1 MLLIGPWRRA
11 RKLKLTLRD
20 ALEIERATVG
30 VQQAFQI
37 DEFIDVGEFKLTHD
51 QLLDAL
57 EDLKVVPSERTVAIL
72 REARRMMGLS

>member
-30 VQQAFQI
+30 VQQASHI
-37 DEFIDVGEFKLTHD
+37 DEFIDVGEFKLAHD

-57 EDLKVVPSERTVAIL
+57 EDLKVGPSERTVAIL